1 MHQMKKYDYITE
13 AEYDSLKVLPIDMSK
28 FRLQDHTTGI
38 ATYFREYLRN
48 ALSEWCAQHPK
59 EDGTPYNLYRDGL
72 KVYTTINYEMQAH
85 AEKAVTE
92 YLGKELQPAFFKHWK
107 GVPNAPFVFDG
118 PTAKKEIDNLL
129 VSAMRRSDRYYRSK
143 TEGKSDAQIL
153 ADFKVPVKMK
163 VFSYGGEIDTV
174 MTPMDSIRYYKYFLQ
189 AGLMSMD
196 PHTGQVRAYVGGID
210 YRFFQYD
217 HVKFSKR
224 QVGSTFKPFL
234 YTLAM
239 QEGESPCALYPNVQ
253 PIIDL
258 GDGEVWAPDNASD
271 DRRGEQVT
279 LKWALANS
287 NNWVSGQLI
296 RKYAPKAVV
305 ALAHKMGVTSDIPV
319 VYSIALG
326 SCDLSLYEMVGAM
339 SVYANKGVYIEPW
352 FITRIEDK
360 NGNILQ
366 TFNAKS
372 QEAISEETA
381 YLMIQLMKGVVDA
394 GTSVRLRYK
403 YGLDNP
409 IAGKTGTTQNQS
421 DGWFMGITPDLV
433 TGVWV
438 GCEDRAAHFRSIT
451 LGQGANMAL
460 PIWGLFMQKVY
471 ADPSLNYPKRDF
483 DAPKNPLSV
492 DFDCG
497 GDDSPSPSKG
507 TQKKHAID
515 PDEF

>member
-1 MHQMKKYDYITE
+1 
-13 AEYDSLKVLPIDMSK
+13 
-28 FRLQDHTTGI
+28 
-38 ATYFREYLRN
+38 
-48 ALSEWCAQHPK
+48 
-59 EDGTPYNLYRDGL
+59 
-72 KVYTTINYEMQAH
+72 
-85 AEKAVTE
+85 
-92 YLGKELQPAFFKHWK
+92 
-107 GVPNAPFVFDG
+107 
-118 PTAKKEIDNLL
+118 
-129 VSAMRRSDRYYRSK
+129 
-143 TEGKSDAQIL
+143 
-153 ADFKVPVKMK
+153 
-163 VFSYGGEIDTV
+163 
-174 MTPMDSIRYYKYFLQ
+174 
-189 AGLMSMD
+189 
-196 PHTGQVRAYVGGID
+196 
-210 YRFFQYD
+210 
-217 HVKFSKR
+217 
-224 QVGSTFKPFL
+224 
-234 YTLAM
+234 M

-253 PIIDL
+253 PVIDL
-258 GDGEVWAPDNASD
+258 GDGEVWAPDNANE

-296 RKYAPKAVV
+296 KKYSPKAVV

-339 SVYANKGVYIEPW
+339 SVYANKGVFIEPY

-381 YLMIQLMKGVVDA
+381 FLMIQLMRGVVDA

-421 DGWFMGITPDLV
+421 DGWFMGIVPDLV

-438 GCEDRAAHFRSIT
+438 GCEDRAAHFRTIT

-460 PIWGLFMQKVY
+460 PIWGIYMQKVY
-471 ADPSLNYPKRDF
+471 ADASLKYTKRDF
-483 DAPKNPLSV
+483 DYPKNPISV
-492 DFDCG
+492 DFDCETDATG
-497 GDDSPSPSKG
+497 SPAGSTKK
-507 TQKKHAID
+507 QKTID